1 MTIVERLGTSFCL
14 FSVLSAD
21 ERSEMTVESLA
32 GQRPG
37 QKRRE
42 KERGRERR
50 RRPGGRWDQQER
62 MDKRVTVEK
71 RETAT

>member
-1 MTIVERLGTSFCL
+1 
-14 FSVLSAD
+14 
-21 ERSEMTVESLA
+21 MTVESLA

-71 RETAT
+71 GETAT